1 MIITATAAVADATT
15 VATAIAAAG
24 DQKEYDDEK
33 PDHVVVI
40 EKIAKTIHK
49 YPPFAAR
56 SDDILK
62 K

>member
-1 MIITATAAVADATT
+1 MIIVAAAAVAAAVTAAVTAT
-15 VATAIAAAG
+15 G